1 MNFFDAIGSFERARR
16 FNWTLIYLFSV
27 SWQAFWVLW
36 FWGTFWFSY
45 ICDLLGYGFW
55 VRAELSLLTG
65 PWHWT
70 WKGLEIGSLMLV
82 DNSTLSGVCKE
93 PSDHQNTSFAFC
105 CCLWSVATQESIN
118 FSICGWRRGV
128 KVTRLVLGHFYL
140 AQCCHPIAMTSCPIV
155 PNFICLCTFI
165 TGPQIVSPCPE
176 KQGPSTVSW

>member
-1 MNFFDAIGSFERARR
+1 MNFFDAIEEFR
-16 FNWTLIYLFSV
+16 TITPFSLNIDWFIFCQLTGV
-27 SWQAFWVLW
+27 WILW
-36 FWGTFWFSY
+36 FWGTFLILVRFV
-45 ICDLLGYGFW
+45 ICLGYGFW

-93 PSDHQNTSFAFC
+93 PSDHQNISFAFY
-105 CCLWSVATQESIN
+105 CCLKSVATQESIN

-140 AQCCHPIAMTSCPIV
+140 AQCCHPITMTFCQIA
-155 PNFICLCTFI
+155 PNFICLYTFI

-176 KQGPSTVSW
+176 RKGPSTVS